1 MFIKENPLSSR
12 YHLFVCTGTTCSQE
26 GAEETLQTLQK
37 GLKHRNIRKKVRVT
51 LCRCLGQCGKGP
63 NMVIYPEETWYAGL
77 GEDEIDQVI
86 QEHLINGKRV
96 ERLVHIPVD

>member
-1 MFIKENPLSSR
+1 
-12 YHLFVCTGTTCSQE
+12 
-26 GAEETLQTLQK
+26 
-37 GLKHRNIRKKVRVT
+37 
-51 LCRCLGQCGKGP
+51 
-63 NMVIYPEETWYAGL
+63 MVIYPEETWYAGL